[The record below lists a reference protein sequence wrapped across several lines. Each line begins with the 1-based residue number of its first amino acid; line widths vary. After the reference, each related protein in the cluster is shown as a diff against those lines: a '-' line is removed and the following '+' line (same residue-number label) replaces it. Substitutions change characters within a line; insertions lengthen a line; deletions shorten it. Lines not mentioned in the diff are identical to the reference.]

1 MILLDTNVVSEIY
14 RPQPATTVIDWIDS
28 QPSTS
33 LYLCTP
39 VIAELRFGMERL
51 PVGARKERIRA
62 AIDRLENDLYRDR
75 IFAFDLAAAAE
86 YGRLVAKRRKSGN
99 PINAM
104 DALIAAIGMTHG
116 ASVATRNVKDFAD
129 LGLELINPFEMAV
142 DR

>member
-14 RPQPATTVIDWIDS
+14 RPQPAAAVIGWIDS

-51 PVGARKERIRA
+51 PDGARKERIRN
-62 AIDRLENDLYRDR
+62 AIDRLESDLYRDR
-75 IFAFDLAAAAE
+75 ILTFDLAAAAE

-99 PINAM
+99 VINPM
-104 DALIAAIGMTHG
+104 DALIAAIGLANG
-116 ASVATRNVKDFAD
+116 AEVATRNIKDFAD
-129 LGLELINPFEMAV
+129 LGLELINPFEMAG